1 MGEKKVQCQTIITII
16 TKGGE
21 FIRKTW
27 KNDLS
32 FPFPL
37 PSFFSSG
44 DHSFCSKIA
53 TRRFKHRAERER
65 EGEMVSYSTSEYI
78 VSRDVSA
85 LHRYGTAL
93 LSGGAQRIRA
103 DRSKISLLRSL
114 KRSPGGQD
122 LTVDRCSPAKM
133 LRSRWAK
140 RRL

>member
-1 MGEKKVQCQTIITII
+1 MISLFLFLFLLFFRVEITPFARRSRLDDSNVAQR
-16 TKGGE
+16 KRGGE
-21 FIRKTW
+21 M
-27 KNDLS
+27 
-32 FPFPL
+32 
-37 PSFFSSG
+37 
-44 DHSFCSKIA
+44 
-53 TRRFKHRAERER
+53 E
-65 EGEMVSYSTSEYI
+65 VSYSTSEYI